1 VTGCRP
7 PNSRRLAKSGVQVL
21 FNPSVFT
28 FMPSNNPVLRR
39 GPFSTVQPG
48 EVAEPMT
55 LNGVIGRTFF
65 FLLLVVAS
73 SAVTWMFLL
82 DRPQALSATILIGA
96 LGGLG
101 CALFTTFN
109 PRSAAISGSIYCL
122 FEGLAIGGITL
133 YAEVKYPGVA
143 FQAVCLTFAVL
154 FALLGLYSFR
164 IIRVSQ
170 TFQSVIV
177 SATIGIALVYGLNLL
192 LGMFHAPLGFISGSG
207 PIGILFSLFV
217 VGIAALNLILDFQF
231 IETGIANRAPKWAEW
246 YAGFSLMVTL
256 IWLYLEILRL
266 LMKLARRR

>member
-1 VTGCRP
+1 MP
-7 PNSRRLAKSGVQVL
+7 SN
-21 FNPSVFT
+21 NPV
-28 FMPSNNPVLRR
+28 SNNPVLRR

-55 LNGVIGRTFF
+55 LNGVISRTFF
-65 FLLLVVAS
+65 FLVLVVG
-73 SAVTWMFLL
+73 SATVTWTFVISH
-82 DRPQALSATILIGA
+82 PQALSGTILVGA

-133 YAEVKYPGVA
+133 YAEVKYPGV
-143 FQAVCLTFAVL
+143 VL

-170 TFQSVIV
+170 TFQSIIV

-192 LGMFHAPLGFISGSG
+192 LGMFHAQLGFISGSG
-207 PIGILFSLFV
+207 PFGILFSLFV

-231 IETGIANRAPKWAEW
+231 IEAGIANRAPKWAEW

>member
-1 VTGCRP
+1 
-7 PNSRRLAKSGVQVL
+7 
-21 FNPSVFT
+21 
-28 FMPSNNPVLRR
+28 MPSNNPVLKRA
-39 GPFSTVQPG
+39 PFSAIQPG

-55 LNGVIGRTFF
+55 LNGVISRTFF
-65 FLLLVVAS
+65 FLVLVVAS
-73 SAVTWMFLL
+73 AATSWVFLVNHV
-82 DRPQALSATILIGA
+82 QALSGAILIGA

-101 CALFTTFN
+101 CAIYTTFK
-109 PRSAAISGSIYCL
+109 PQTAAVTGSIYSI
-122 FEGLAIGGITL
+122 FEGVAIGGITL
-133 YAEVKYPGVA
+133 YAEASYPGIA

-170 TFQSVIV
+170 TFQSLIV
-177 SATIGIALVYGLNLL
+177 SATMAIALVYGLNLL
-192 LGMFHAPLGFISGSG
+192 LGMFHIPLGFVSGSSTFS
-207 PIGILFSLFV
+207 ILFSLFV

-231 IETGIANRAPKWAEW
+231 IEAGIENRAPKWAEW

>member
-1 VTGCRP
+1 
-7 PNSRRLAKSGVQVL
+7 
-21 FNPSVFT
+21 
-28 FMPSNNPVLRR
+28 M
-39 GPFSTVQPG
+39 
-48 EVAEPMT
+48 AEPMT
-55 LNGVIGRTFF
+55 LNGVILRTFF
-65 FLLLVVAS
+65 MLVLVVAS
-73 SAVTWMFLL
+73 AATSWTFVLHH
-82 DRPQALSATILIGA
+82 PQALSPTILVGA

-109 PRSAAISGSIYCL
+109 PRTAPVAGSVYCL
-122 FEGLAIGGITL
+122 FEGAAIGGITL
-133 YAEVKYPGVA
+133 LAEVRYPGIA

-177 SATIGIALVYGLNLL
+177 SATLAIALVYGLDLFL
-192 LGMFHAPLGFISGSG
+192 RIFHINLGFVSGTG
-207 PIGILFSLFV
+207 PMAILFSLFV
-217 VGIAALNLILDFQF
+217 VAIAALNLILDFQF
-231 IETGIANRAPKWAEW
+231 IEQGIENRAPKWAEW

>member
-1 VTGCRP
+1 M
-7 PNSRRLAKSGVQVL
+7 
-21 FNPSVFT
+21 PSNTPV
-28 FMPSNNPVLRR
+28 SNNPVLRR

-55 LNGVIGRTFF
+55 LNGVISRTFF
-65 FLLLVVAS
+65 FLLLVVG
-73 SAVTWMFLL
+73 SATVTWTFVVNH
-82 DRPQALSATILIGA
+82 PQSLSGTIQVGA

-101 CALFTTFN
+101 CAFFTTFN

-170 TFQSVIV
+170 TFQSIIV

-192 LGMFHAPLGFISGSG
+192 LGLFHAPLGFISGSS
-207 PIGILFSLFV
+207 PLGILFSLIV
-217 VGIAALNLILDFQF
+217 VVVAALNLILDFQF
-231 IETGIANRAPKWAEW
+231 IEAGIANRAPKWAEW

-266 LMKLARRR
+266 LMKLAQRR